1 MKLIKV
7 FKEKQGGIFYSSK
20 FFKFLIWLRLCIF
33 LLFLVWRMVL
43 DSEKFISI
51 TLLIL
56 PSRFRTEKT
65 LFCLVIVASVF
76 LWIGMGSSFFF
87 KVRYPKNFWILLISE
102 LLTAL
107 VFGIFLI
114 STGEAIYQDYY
125 QNFF

>member
-1 MKLIKV
+1 MY
-7 FKEKQGGIFYSSK
+7 FFAFSS
-20 FFKFLIWLRLCIF
+20 LTDGSWLRKIYF
-33 LLFLVWRMVL
+33 
-43 DSEKFISI
+43 SI